1 MVGAKANAHHQGENF
16 MISKRILAFL
26 ALFFVSALLVPSV
39 QAQTTDIDF
48 QQILAR
54 LGPANTM
61 PELLFDIMRYLIFI
75 LGFITLILVPDKQL
89 LASLLMTAV
98 VGMVVIAKLDIFP
111 PTDLPTLA
119 LNCGIFVIPLIV
131 AGMLRGRGKTPRA
144 LAPAILT
151 GLLGGGYFFLFWA
164 LAQRGA

>member
-1 MVGAKANAHHQGENF
+1 M
-16 MISKRILAFL
+16 STKRLLAFL
-26 ALFFVSALLVPSV
+26 ALFFLYALLVPSV
-39 QAQTTDIDF
+39 QAQPDINF
-48 QQILAR
+48 QDIVAK
-54 LGPANTM
+54 LGPARQM
-61 PELLFDIMRYLIFI
+61 PYLLFDIMRYLIFI
-75 LGFITLILVPDKQL
+75 LAFITMLFVPDKQL

-98 VGMVVIAKLDIFP
+98 LGMVVLAKLDIFE

-164 LAQRGA
+164 LAQRGGA